1 MSDATLNSVTQDP
14 DDFAVQIADQI
25 KTFIVAVTEVS
36 KVEEPEEAVPVLLL
50 QISQLLLA
58 GGRLG
63 AYEDIVPDER
73 YEPDL
78 GAEPDADGLRE
89 RFAALLEPIDVYSEV
104 FDPYEPRKAPVPLVS
119 PTTWPTWS
127 PTCATVWP
135 TTKRT
140 ARPRPCG
147 GGSSPTSPTGA
158 PPHPPPCA
166 PSSPSSPTSAST
178 SPSRSWTAWTRT
190 RRRPTTSWPRR
201 RAG

>member
-58 GGRLG
+58 GGKLG
-63 AYEDIVPDER
+63 AYEDILPDER

-104 FDPYEPRKAPVPLVS
+104 FDPYEPRKAPSRPGS
-119 PTTWPTWS
+119 RTTWPTWS
-127 PTCATVWP
+127 PTCATAWP
-135 TTKRT
+135 TTRRT
-140 ARPRPCG
+140 APPRPCG

-158 PPHPPPCA
+158 PPPPPPCA
-166 PSSPSSPTSAST
+166 PSSP
-178 SPSRSWTAWTRT
+178 
-190 RRRPTTSWPRR
+190 
-201 RAG
+201 